1 MTSTASLVKL
11 LYLFSMRDSQIS
23 TAHFAT
29 KLCLEWLLSDIW
41 SFVLHFISDSR
52 VTSASWLFEFFKSKM
67 SFKAIAQTSCIP
79 VCSFNNDY
87 LFLLFICHCFF
98 ESKIHLFL
106 CGLLLQIRSGLSLVH
121 FFLLFCLFI
130 FVTASLKLIN
140 ESLLMQFESSEVL
153 KGWLHLVQTIDSL

>member
-1 MTSTASLVKL
+1 MHHFTIVSAWRPQQVLLNCSSFLAWGIHKSLRL
-11 LYLFSMRDSQIS
+11 I
-23 TAHFAT
+23 FAT

-79 VCSFNNDY
+79 VCSFNNYY

-106 CGLLLQIRSGLSLVH
+106 CGLLLQIRSGLSLVP
-121 FFLLFCLFI
+121 FFLLFCLFCLRPLNSFMQAYSCNLI
-130 FVTASLKLIN
+130 QWSLKTVGYI
-140 ESLLMQFESSEVL
+140 
-153 KGWLHLVQTIDSL
+153 